1 VKPYPKRRICIDE
14 AVLDQAIY
22 EGGLE
27 GHPAADDA
35 SGRAYRRQ
43 GHSDYGRICGAEKG
57 YRRLNGCESTEYIL
71 GMIQFRDLQGND
83 YIFFGDR
90 YDLYKLSF
98 GIMRYWDD
106 GYA

>member
-1 VKPYPKRRICIDE
+1 MKPFSIRPFTKG
-14 AVLDQAIY
+14 VLKDIPPQMMPA
-22 EGGLE
+22 GGLT
-27 GHPAADDA
+27 DA
-35 SGRAYRRQ
+35 RGIRITDAYVERR
-43 GHSDYGRICGAEKG
+43 KG